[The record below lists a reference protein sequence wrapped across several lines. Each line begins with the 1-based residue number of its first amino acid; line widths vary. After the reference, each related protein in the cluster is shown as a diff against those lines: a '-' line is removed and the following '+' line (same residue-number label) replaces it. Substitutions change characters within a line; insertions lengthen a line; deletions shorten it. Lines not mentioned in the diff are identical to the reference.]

1 MKKENI
7 KTHAKNLI
15 APSIMSFV
23 IAFMLFIYE
32 PITTYASNTEDYWFD
47 LKALLTNN
55 LIIFAIVLII
65 LLLISTF
72 IYFIAKKSKKSII
85 YNIYVITMFVCFIS
99 TYIQGN
105 YLAGSLPTLD
115 GTPIVWTNYTDRK
128 SVV

>member
-72 IYFIAKKSKKSII
+72 IYFIAKKSK
-85 YNIYVITMFVCFIS
+85 ITIEDALVPVDEQEYDVKQNVNTIKLIEF
-99 TYIQGN
+99 
-105 YLAGSLPTLD
+105 
-115 GTPIVWTNYTDRK
+115 
-128 SVV
+128 